1 MVRRDKMTIKTK
13 GDRIFDA
20 ALYILMAVVVIVT
33 VYPIWY
39 IVVASFSSNDA
50 IALGKVTLWIKDFTL
65 ESYKTVVSQKN
76 LWVSYGNTIFYS
88 VFGTILNMAMTIL
101 TGYALSK
108 RWLPGR
114 RILMLFFLLSMWFGP
129 GMMATYINY
138 RDLGLINNRWGMLI
152 IGAINTYNTILMRS
166 FFESIPEALEE
177 SARIDGANDWRIMFQ
192 IYLPLSTAALMTI
205 SLYYFVA
212 HWNAYFWS
220 MILLQDDSK
229 IPLQV
234 LLKKLVV
241 QMTGNSS
248 ETANMDFTVMS
259 RETVVYATMVIAVLP
274 MLIVYPFVQKF
285 FVKGVMIG
293 AVKG

>member
-1 MVRRDKMTIKTK
+1 MKIKTK
-13 GDRIFDA
+13 GDKVFDFI
-20 ALYILMAVVVIVT
+20 LYIVMAIVVIIA

-39 IVVASFSSNDA
+39 ITVASFSSNNA
-50 IALGKVTLWIKDFTL
+50 VTMGKVTVWIEEFTL
-65 ESYKTVVSQKN
+65 ESYKHVVSQKN
-76 LWVSYGNTIFYS
+76 LWVAYANTLFYS
-88 VFGTILNMAMTIL
+88 FFGTAVNMIMTIL

-108 RWLPGR
+108 KWLPGR
-114 RILMLFFLLSMWFGP
+114 RFIMLFFLLSMWFGP

-138 RDLGLINNRWGMLI
+138 RELGMVNNRWGMLI
-152 IGAINTYNTILMRS
+152 IGAISTYYTILMRS

-177 SARIDGANDWRIMFQ
+177 SARIDGANDFRILVQ

-205 SLYYFVA
+205 SLYYFVG

-229 IPLQV
+229 LPLQV

>member
-1 MVRRDKMTIKTK
+1 MTIKTK
-13 GDRIFDA
+13 TDRLFDA
-20 ALYILMAVVVIVT
+20 ILYIFMALVVVFTI
-33 VYPIWY
+33 YPIWY
-39 IVVASFSSNDA
+39 IVVASFSSNNA
-50 IALGKVTLWIKDFTL
+50 ISLGKVTIWVREFTL
-65 ESYKTVVSQKN
+65 DSYKQVVSQKN

-88 VFGTILNMAMTIL
+88 VFGTALNMIMTIL

-108 RWLPGR
+108 KWLPGR
-114 RILMLFFLLSMWFGP
+114 RFIMLFFLMNMWFGP

-138 RDLGLINNRWGMLI
+138 RDLGLINSRWGMLI

-177 SARIDGANDWRIMFQ
+177 SARIDGASDLRIMFQ

-248 ETANMDFTVMS
+248 ETANMDFTVLS

-274 MLIVYPFVQKF
+274 MLIVYPFVQRF

>member
-1 MVRRDKMTIKTK
+1 MVIKTK
-13 GDRIFDA
+13 TDKVIDA
-20 ALYILMAVVVIVT
+20 ILCVIMAVVVVCTI
-33 VYPIWY
+33 YPIWY
-39 IVVASFSSNDA
+39 IVVASLSSNA
-50 IALGKVTLWIKDFTL
+50 AVTSGRVTLWIKDFTL
-65 ESYKTVVSQKN
+65 ESYAFVTKDKN
-76 LWVSYGNTIFYS
+76 LWIAYGNTVFYS
-88 VFGTILNMAMTIL
+88 VLGTAVNMIFTILGA
-101 TGYALSK
+101 YAYSK
-108 RWLPGR
+108 PWLPGR
-114 RILMLFFLLSMWFGP
+114 RFLMFFVLLSMWFGP

-138 RDLGLINNRWGMLI
+138 RDLGMINNRWGMLI
-152 IGAINTYNTILMRS
+152 IGAVGTYNMILMRS

-177 SARIDGANDWRIMFQ
+177 SALIDGASDFRILVQ
-192 IYLPLSTAALMTI
+192 IYLPLSTAAIMTI
-205 SLYYFVA
+205 SLYYFVG

-248 ETANMDFTVMS
+248 EQGNMDFTVLS
-259 RETVVYATMVIAVLP
+259 RETVVYATMVIAVAP
-274 MLIVYPFVQKF
+274 MLIIYPFVQKF

>member
-1 MVRRDKMTIKTK
+1 MTIKTK
-13 GDRIFDA
+13 GDKAFDLLLYLFM
-20 ALYILMAVVVIVT
+20 ALVVVVT
-33 VYPIWY
+33 IYPIWY
-39 IVVASFSSNDA
+39 ITIASFSSNNA
-50 IALGKVTLWIKDFTL
+50 VTMGKVTLWFKDFTL
-65 ESYKTVVSQKN
+65 ESYKQVTSQKN
-76 LWVSYGNTIFYS
+76 LWVSYANTIFYS
-88 VFGTILNMAMTIL
+88 VFGTIVNMVMTIL
-101 TGYALSK
+101 TAYALSK
-108 RWLPGR
+108 KWLPGR
-114 RILMLFFLLSMWFGP
+114 KFIMLFFLLSMWFGP

-138 RDLGLINNRWGMLI
+138 RDLGMVNNRWGMLI
-152 IGAINTYNTILMRS
+152 IGAISTYYTILMRS

-177 SARIDGANDWRIMFQ
+177 SARIDGAGDFRVMIQ

-205 SLYYFVA
+205 SLYYFVG

-241 QMTGNSS
+241 GMTGNAS
-248 ETANMDFTVMS
+248 ETANMDFTVLS
-259 RETVVYATMVIAVLP
+259 RETVVYATMVVAVLP
-274 MLIVYPFVQKF
+274 MLVIYPFVQKF

>member
-1 MVRRDKMTIKTK
+1 MTIKTK
-13 GDRIFDA
+13 GDKVFDA
-20 ALYILMAVVVIVT
+20 ILYLFMAIVVIIA

-39 IVVASFSSNDA
+39 ITVASFSSNNA
-50 IALGKVTLWIKDFTL
+50 VTMGKVTVWVEDFTL
-65 ESYKTVVSQKN
+65 ESYKHVVSQKN
-76 LWVSYGNTIFYS
+76 LWIAYANTLFYS
-88 VFGTILNMAMTIL
+88 FFGTAVNMIMTIL

-108 RWLPGR
+108 KWLPGR
-114 RILMLFFLLSMWFGP
+114 RFIMLFFLLSMWFGP

-138 RDLGLINNRWGMLI
+138 RDLGMINNRWGMLI
-152 IGAINTYNTILMRS
+152 IGAISTYYTILMRS

-177 SARIDGANDWRIMFQ
+177 SARIDGANDFRILFQ

-205 SLYYFVA
+205 SLYYFVG

-229 IPLQV
+229 LPLQV

-241 QMTGNSS
+241 QMSGNAS
-248 ETANMDFTVMS
+248 ETANMDFTILS

>member
-1 MVRRDKMTIKTK
+1 MTIKTK
-13 GDRIFDA
+13 GDKAFDII
-20 ALYILMAVVVIVT
+20 LYLFMTLVVVVT
-33 VYPIWY
+33 IYPIWY
-39 IVVASFSSNDA
+39 IVIASFSSNDA
-50 IALGKVTLWIKDFTL
+50 IAMGKVTILIKNFTL
-65 ESYKTVVSQKN
+65 ESYKQVVSQKN
-76 LWVSYGNTIFYS
+76 LWIAYANTIFYS
-88 VFGTILNMAMTIL
+88 VFGTMVNMVMTIL

-108 RWLPGR
+108 KWLPGR
-114 RILMLFFLLSMWFGP
+114 RFIMLFFLLSMWFGP

-138 RDLGLINNRWGMLI
+138 RDLGMVNNRWGMLI
-152 IGAINTYNTILMRS
+152 IGAISTYHTILMRS

-177 SARIDGANDWRIMFQ
+177 SARIDGASDLRIMLQ

-205 SLYYFVA
+205 SLYYFVD

-234 LLKKLVV
+234 MLKKLVV

-259 RETVVYATMVIAVLP
+259 RETVVYATMVIAILP
-274 MLIVYPFVQKF
+274 MLVIYPFVQRF

>member
-1 MVRRDKMTIKTK
+1 MTIKTR
-13 GDRIFDA
+13 GDKIFDA
-20 ALYILMAVVVIVT
+20 ILYLFMTLVVIVT
-33 VYPIWY
+33 IYPIWY
-39 IVVASFSSNDA
+39 ILVASFSSNLA
-50 IALGKVTLWIKDFTL
+50 ISMGKVTVWFKDFTL
-65 ESYKTVVSQKN
+65 ESYQQVVTQRN
-76 LWVSYGNTIFYS
+76 LWIAYANTIFYS
-88 VFGTILNMAMTIL
+88 VVGTALNMVMTIL

-108 RWLPGR
+108 KWLPGR
-114 RILMLFFLLSMWFGP
+114 RFIMLFFLLSMWFGP

-138 RDLGLINNRWGMLI
+138 RDLGMVNNRWGIIL
-152 IGAINTYNTILMRS
+152 IGAISTYYTILMRS

-177 SARIDGANDWRIMFQ
+177 SARIDGASDYRIMVQ

-205 SLYYFVA
+205 SLYYFVG

-234 LLKKLVV
+234 MLKKLVV
-241 QMTGNSS
+241 NMTGNSS
-248 ETANMDFTVMS
+248 ETANMDFTVLS

>member
-1 MVRRDKMTIKTK
+1 MTIKTK
-13 GDRIFDA
+13 GDKVFDA
-20 ALYILMAVVVIVT
+20 ILYIFMALVIIVT
-33 VYPIWY
+33 IYPIWY
-39 IVVASFSSNDA
+39 IVVASFSSNNA
-50 IALGKVTLWIKDFTL
+50 ISMGKVTLWIKEFTL
-65 ESYKTVVSQKN
+65 ESYAQVVTQKN
-76 LWVSYGNTIFYS
+76 LWVAYANTIFYS
-88 VFGTILNMAMTIL
+88 VLGTAVNMVITIL

-108 RWLPGR
+108 KWLPGR
-114 RILMLFFLLSMWFGP
+114 RFLMLFFLLSMWFSP

-138 RDLGLINNRWGMLI
+138 RDLGMINSRWAMLI

-177 SARIDGANDWRIMFQ
+177 SARIDGASDLRIMIQ

-205 SLYYFVA
+205 SLYYFVS

-259 RETVVYATMVIAVLP
+259 RETVVYATMVIAILP

>member
-1 MVRRDKMTIKTK
+1 MVIKTK
-13 GDRIFDA
+13 ADKVFDA
-20 ALYILMAVVVIVT
+20 ILCVIMAVVVVCTI
-33 VYPIWY
+33 YPIWY
-39 IVVASFSSNDA
+39 IVVASLSSNSA
-50 IALGKVTLWIKDFTL
+50 VTAGKVTLWIKDFTL
-65 ESYKTVVSQKN
+65 ESYAFVTKDKN
-76 LWVSYGNTIFYS
+76 LWIAYGNTIFYS
-88 VFGTILNMAMTIL
+88 VFGTAVNMIFTIL
-101 TGYALSK
+101 GAYAYSK
-108 RWLPGR
+108 PWLPGR
-114 RILMLFFLLSMWFGP
+114 RFLMFFVLLSMWFGP

-138 RDLGLINNRWGMLI
+138 RDLGLVNNRWGMLI
-152 IGAINTYNTILMRS
+152 IGAVSTYNMILMRS

-177 SARIDGANDWRIMFQ
+177 SALIDGASDFRILVQ

-205 SLYYFVA
+205 SLYYFVG

-248 ETANMDFTVMS
+248 EQGNMDFTVLS
-259 RETVVYATMVIAVLP
+259 RETVVYATMVIAVAP
-274 MLIVYPFVQKF
+274 MLIIYPFVQKF

>member
-1 MVRRDKMTIKTK
+1 MTIKTK
-13 GDRIFDA
+13 GDKVFDVI
-20 ALYILMAVVVIVT
+20 LYILMALVVVVT
-33 VYPIWY
+33 IYPIWY
-39 IVVASFSSNDA
+39 IVVASFSSNNA
-50 IALGKVTLWIKDFTL
+50 ISMGQVTLWIKDFTL
-65 ESYKTVVSQKN
+65 ESYKQVTSQKN
-76 LWVSYGNTIFYS
+76 LWVAYGNTIFYS
-88 VFGTILNMAMTIL
+88 VFGTMVNMIMTIL

-114 RILMLFFLLSMWFGP
+114 RTLMLFFLLSMWFGP

-138 RDLGLINNRWGMLI
+138 RDLGMINNRWAMLI
-152 IGAINTYNTILMRS
+152 IGAISTYYTILMRS

-177 SARIDGANDWRIMFQ
+177 SARIDGASDWRILFQ

-205 SLYYFVA
+205 SLYYFVG

-248 ETANMDFTVMS
+248 ETANMDFTVLS
-259 RETVVYATMVIAVLP
+259 RETVVYATMVIAILP
-274 MLIVYPFVQKF
+274 MLIIYPFVQKF

>member
-1 MVRRDKMTIKTK
+1 MTIKTK
-13 GDRIFDA
+13 TDKAIDII
-20 ALYILMAVVVIVT
+20 LYILMGILVILT
-33 VYPIWY
+33 IYPIWY
-39 IVVASFSSNDA
+39 IVVASFSSNA
-50 IALGKVTLWIKDFTL
+50 AVTAGRVTLWVKEFTL
-65 ESYKTVVSQKN
+65 ESYKHVVNEKN
-76 LWVSYGNTIFYS
+76 LWVAYGNTVFYS
-88 VFGTILNMAMTIL
+88 VLGTAVNMIFTILGA
-101 TGYALSK
+101 YAYSK

-114 RILMLFFLLSMWFGP
+114 RFLMLFVLMSMWFGP

-138 RDLGLINNRWGMLI
+138 RDLGMINNRWGMLI
-152 IGAINTYNTILMRS
+152 IGAVSTYNMILMRS

-177 SARIDGANDWRIMFQ
+177 SALIDGASDFRIMVQ
-192 IYLPLSTAALMTI
+192 IYLPLSTAAIMTI
-205 SLYYFVA
+205 SLYYFVG

-248 ETANMDFTVMS
+248 EQANMDFTVLS

-274 MLIVYPFVQKF
+274 MLIIYPFVQRF

>member
-1 MVRRDKMTIKTK
+1 MTIKTK
-13 GDRIFDA
+13 GDKIFDLI
-20 ALYILMAVVVIVT
+20 LYILMALVVIFT
-33 VYPIWY
+33 IYPIWY
-39 IVVASFSSNDA
+39 IVIASFSSNDA
-50 IALGKVTLWIKDFTL
+50 IALGKVTVWIKDFTL
-65 ESYKTVVSQKN
+65 ESYKQVVSQKN
-76 LWVSYGNTIFYS
+76 LWVAYGNTIFYS
-88 VFGTILNMAMTIL
+88 VFGTIINMVMTIL

-108 RWLPGR
+108 KWLPGR
-114 RILMLFFLLSMWFGP
+114 RIIMLFFLLSMWFGP

-138 RDLGLINNRWGMLI
+138 RDLGMINSRWAMLI
-152 IGAINTYNTILMRS
+152 IGAIGTYNTILMRS
-166 FFESIPEALEE
+166 FFESIPDALEE
-177 SARIDGANDWRIMFQ
+177 SARIDGANDLRIMVQ

-205 SLYYFVA
+205 SLYYFVG

>member
-1 MVRRDKMTIKTK
+1 MTIKTK
-13 GDRIFDA
+13 GDKAFDIILYLFM
-20 ALYILMAVVVIVT
+20 ALVVVVT
-33 VYPIWY
+33 IYPIWY
-39 IVVASFSSNDA
+39 ITIASFSSNNA
-50 IALGKVTLWIKDFTL
+50 VTMGKVTLWVKEFTL
-65 ESYKTVVSQKN
+65 ESYKQVTSQKN
-76 LWVSYGNTIFYS
+76 LWIAYANTVFYS
-88 VFGTILNMAMTIL
+88 VFGTAVNMIMTIL

-108 RWLPGR
+108 KWLPGR
-114 RILMLFFLLSMWFGP
+114 RFIMLFFLLSMWFGP

-138 RDLGLINNRWGMLI
+138 RDLGMVNNRWGMLL
-152 IGAINTYNTILMRS
+152 IGAISTYYTILMRS

-177 SARIDGANDWRIMFQ
+177 SARIDGANDFRILVQ

-205 SLYYFVA
+205 SLYYFVG

-234 LLKKLVV
+234 MLKKLVV
-241 QMTGNSS
+241 NMTGNSS
-248 ETANMDFTVMS
+248 ETANMDFTVLS
-259 RETVVYATMVIAVLP
+259 RETVVYATMVVAVLP
-274 MLIVYPFVQKF
+274 MLVIYPFVQRF

>member
-1 MVRRDKMTIKTK
+1 MTIKTR
-13 GDRIFDA
+13 GDKVFDA
-20 ALYILMAVVVIVT
+20 ILYVLMALVIVIT
-33 VYPIWY
+33 IYPIWY
-39 IVVASFSSNDA
+39 IVVASFSSNNA
-50 IALGKVTLWIKDFTL
+50 ITMGKVTLWVKDFTL
-65 ESYKTVVSQKN
+65 ESYNQVVSQKN
-76 LWVSYGNTIFYS
+76 LWVAYANTIFYS
-88 VFGTILNMAMTIL
+88 VFGTMVNMIMTIL

-114 RILMLFFLLSMWFGP
+114 KFIMLFFLLSMWFGP

-138 RDLGLINNRWGMLI
+138 RDLGMVNNRWGMLI
-152 IGAINTYNTILMRS
+152 IGAISTYYTILMRS

-177 SARIDGANDWRIMFQ
+177 SARIDGASDFRIMFQ

-205 SLYYFVA
+205 SLYYFVG

-234 LLKKLVV
+234 MLKKLVV
-241 QMTGNSS
+241 NMTGNSS
-248 ETANMDFTVMS
+248 ETANMDFTVLS
-259 RETVVYATMVIAVLP
+259 RETVVYATMVVAILP
-274 MLIVYPFVQKF
+274 MLILYPFVQRF

>member
-1 MVRRDKMTIKTK
+1 MTIRTK
-13 GDRIFDA
+13 GDKAFDIILYLFM
-20 ALYILMAVVVIVT
+20 ALVVVVT

-39 IVVASFSSNDA
+39 ITIASFSSNNA
-50 IALGKVTLWIKDFTL
+50 VTMGKVTLWFKEFTL
-65 ESYKTVVSQKN
+65 ESYKQVTSQKN
-76 LWVSYGNTIFYS
+76 LWIAYANTIFYS
-88 VFGTILNMAMTIL
+88 VFGTAVNMIMTIL

-108 RWLPGR
+108 KWLPGR
-114 RILMLFFLLSMWFGP
+114 RFLMLFFLLSMWFGP

-138 RDLGLINNRWGMLI
+138 RDLGMVNNRWGMLI
-152 IGAINTYNTILMRS
+152 IGAISTYYTILMRS

-177 SARIDGANDWRIMFQ
+177 SARIDGANDFRILVQ

-205 SLYYFVA
+205 SLYYFVG

-234 LLKKLVV
+234 MLKKLVV
-241 QMTGNSS
+241 NMTGNSS
-248 ETANMDFTVMS
+248 ETANMDFTVLS
-259 RETVVYATMVIAVLP
+259 RETVVYATMVVAVLP
-274 MLIVYPFVQKF
+274 MLVIYPFVQRF